1 MPFLEFEA
9 QSQRWLPR
17 AVKKQTAGRGGGSA
31 SESGVAGGV
40 QEPRGAE
47 RASGRGT
54 AAGDPGLG
62 PAPERR
68 GPDRR
73 PLPGRRQPRAQAH
86 AVPSQHARGDL
97 LCGDGKCNTTVF
109 RNLFLKLHN

>member
-31 SESGVAGGV
+31 SESGAAGGV

-54 AAGDPGLG
+54 AAGDARAS
-62 PAPERR
+62 AP
-68 GPDRR
+68 P
-73 PLPGRRQPRAQAH
+73 PRDEAATG
-86 AVPSQHARGDL
+86 ARSPTGGSRARKRTPSQASTLVGI
-97 LCGDGKCNTTVF
+97 CYAAME
-109 RNLFLKLHN
+109 NLTQPCSEIYF

>member
-54 AAGDPGLG
+54 AAGDARASALP
-62 PAPERR
+62 PRDEAPTGARSPT
-68 GPDRR
+68 G
-73 PLPGRRQPRAQAH
+73 GSRACKRM
-86 AVPSQHARGDL
+86 PSQASTLVGI
-97 LCGDGKCNTTVF
+97 CYAAME
-109 RNLFLKLHN
+109 NLTQPCSEIYF

>member
-47 RASGRGT
+47 HASGRGT
-54 AAGDPGLG
+54 AAGDARAS
-62 PAPERR
+62 AP
-68 GPDRR
+68 P
-73 PLPGRRQPRAQAH
+73 PRDEAATG
-86 AVPSQHARGDL
+86 ARSPTRSSRACKRTPSQASTLVGI
-97 LCGDGKCNTTVF
+97 CYAAME
-109 RNLFLKLHN
+109 NLTQPCSEIYF